1 MNGWGSDYNFS
12 ITGILPRAGGKISD
26 ILPPVWGKISDNLP
40 CLYIISSNY
49 LIFVTKLKAMI
60 RRKLFDNLL
69 AHLLKKEFSIIT
81 GARQTGKS
89 TLLKQMGDYC
99 KQMDIPVVFLN
110 LENKTIL
117 AELNENPLNL
127 LKFMP
132 ESNKKTV
139 ALIDEIQYLNDP
151 SNFLKLLYDE
161 HSEQIK
167 IIATGSSAFYIDTQ
181 FKDSLAGR
189 KKIFQ
194 LFTCSFDEY
203 LDLSGKSHLREEK
216 DLLLKNVEYKSTLI
230 DYLRV
235 EWESYMIY
243 GGYPAIV
250 TEPDREEK
258 ISRLKE
264 IRDSFVKRDIL
275 ESGVVNDLAF
285 YNLFRVIANQTGSMV
300 NVNELSST
308 LRIKNET
315 VDSFLTIMQKCFHIA
330 LIKPFYRNLRKELV
344 KMPKVFLLDTGLRN
358 CLLNNFQQLAER
370 TDKGELWEN
379 AVFRLLA
386 DNIGTDAIQFWR
398 TSAGNEVDFV
408 LSDFG
413 VSKAFEVK
421 YDNNQ
426 VKINKYKLFTET
438 YPEIPLQ
445 FVWFN
450 PFDYDFFRRI
460 SFNIN
465 N

>member
-1 MNGWGSDYNFS
+1 
-12 ITGILPRAGGKISD
+12 
-26 ILPPVWGKISDNLP
+26 
-40 CLYIISSNY
+40 
-49 LIFVTKLKAMI
+49 MI
-60 RRKLFDNLL
+60 RRKLFEDLQ

-89 TLLKQMGDYC
+89 TLLKQLEAYC
-99 KQMDIPVVFLN
+99 KEMEIPVVFLN

-132 ESNKKTV
+132 EPNTRTI
-139 ALIDEIQYLNDP
+139 ALVDEIQYLDDP

-161 HSEQIK
+161 HSDQIK
-167 IIATGSSAFYIDTQ
+167 VVATGSSAFYIDNQ

-194 LFTCSFDEY
+194 LYTCSFDEY
-203 LDLSGKSHLREEK
+203 LELSGKADLREEK
-216 DLLLKNVEYKSTLI
+216 DHLLKNGDFKSTLI

-250 TEPDREEK
+250 TEPDKQEK
-258 ISRLKE
+258 MNRLKD

-275 ESGVVNDLAF
+275 ESGVINETAF
-285 YNLFRVIANQTGSMV
+285 YNLFRILAGQTGGMV

-308 LRIKNET
+308 VRIKNET
-315 VDSFLTIMQKCFHIA
+315 VDNFLTIMQKCFHIA
-330 LIKPFYRNLRKELV
+330 LIKPFFRNLRKELV
-344 KMPKVFLLDTGLRN
+344 KMPKVFMLDTGLRN
-358 CLLNNFQQLAER
+358 CLLNNFQPMAVR

-379 AVFRLLA
+379 TVFRILA
-386 DNIGTDAIQFWR
+386 DKMSTDAIQYWR

-408 LSDFG
+408 LSDNERL
-413 VSKAFEVK
+413 KAIEVK

-426 VKINKYKLFTET
+426 VNLNKYKLFTKN
-438 YPEIPLQ
+438 YPDIPLQ
-445 FVWFN
+445 FFWLN
-450 PFDYDFFRRI
+450 PFDQDFFRRI
-460 SFNIN
+460 YLNI
-465 N
+465 

>member
-1 MNGWGSDYNFS
+1 
-12 ITGILPRAGGKISD
+12 
-26 ILPPVWGKISDNLP
+26 
-40 CLYIISSNY
+40 
-49 LIFVTKLKAMI
+49 MI
-60 RRKLFDNLL
+60 RRKLFEDLQ

-89 TLLKQMGDYC
+89 TLLRQLETYC
-99 KQMDIPVVFLN
+99 RETEIPVVFLN
-110 LENKTIL
+110 LENKTLL

-132 ESNKKTV
+132 EPNTRTI
-139 ALIDEIQYLNDP
+139 ALVDEIQYLDDP

-167 IIATGSSAFYIDTQ
+167 VVATGSSAFYIDNQ
-181 FKDSLAGR
+181 FRDSLAGR

-194 LFTCSFDEY
+194 LYTCSFDEY
-203 LDLSGKSHLREEK
+203 LELSGKSDLREEK
-216 DLLLKNVEYKSTLI
+216 DHLLKNGDFKSTLT

-243 GGYPAIV
+243 GGYPAII
-250 TEPDREEK
+250 TEPDKQEK
-258 ISRLKE
+258 INRLKD

-275 ESGVVNDLAF
+275 ESGVINETAF
-285 YNLFRVIANQTGSMV
+285 YNLFRILAGQTGGMV

-315 VDSFLTIMQKCFHIA
+315 VDNFLTIMQKCFHIA
-330 LIKPFYRNLRKELV
+330 LVKPFFRNLRKELV
-344 KMPKVFLLDTGLRN
+344 KMPKVFMLDTGLRN
-358 CLLNNFQQLAER
+358 CLLNNFQPLAVR

-379 AVFRLLA
+379 TIFRILA
-386 DNIGTDAIQFWR
+386 DKIGLDAIQYWR

-408 LSDFG
+408 LSENERL
-413 VSKAFEVK
+413 KAIEVK

-426 VKINKYKLFTET
+426 VNMNKYKLFTEN
-438 YPEIPLQ
+438 YPDIPLQ
-445 FVWFN
+445 FFWLN
-450 PFDYDFFRRI
+450 PFDHDFFRRI
-460 SFNIN
+460 YLKI
-465 N
+465 